1 MLPYLNV
8 VERRFVGDVV
18 EQEQGCGERDGALV
32 PVPWCQAG
40 ARPSRAHGSELALH
54 CSPRQRTPRCRSRLG
69 LKHRRGPCCKI
80 QSNML

>member
-32 PVPWCQAG
+32 PVPRCQAG

-69 LKHRRGPCCKI
+69 LKHRRGPCCKM